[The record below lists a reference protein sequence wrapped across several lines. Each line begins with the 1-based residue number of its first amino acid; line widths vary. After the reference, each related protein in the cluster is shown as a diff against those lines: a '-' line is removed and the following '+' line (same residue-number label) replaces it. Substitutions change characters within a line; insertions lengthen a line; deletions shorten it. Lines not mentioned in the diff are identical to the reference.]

1 MEGGTVVT
9 ASGATLI
16 IGGEATGAA
25 AGADADETAADEVD
39 AAAGAATGA
48 GTGAES
54 LAAHPSLPRKLIKE
68 ALPDGRL
75 AASLT
80 AVDSTIVFSCLF
92 LDLIYWEQGWSRVV
106 SSCCPD
112 VVPFLISPLASLLR
126 LPISLLCRSRYGTI
140 ILCIL
145 SFLLHP
151 PINKSD
157 S

>member
-1 MEGGTVVT
+1 MRRREITLRIVVAGVSSYMEGGAVVT

-25 AGADADETAADEVD
+25 AADADETAADVD

-48 GTGAES
+48 GTGADS

-80 AVDSTIVFSCLF
+80 AVDSTIVFVGNNGLGGVMVLLLF
-92 LDLIYWEQGWSRVV
+92 
-106 SSCCPD
+106 
-112 VVPFLISPLASLLR
+112 VP
-126 LPISLLCRSRYGTI
+126 C
-140 ILCIL
+140 
-145 SFLLHP
+145 
-151 PINKSD
+151 
-157 S
+157 

>member
-25 AGADADETAADEVD
+25 AGAVDADETAADEVD
-39 AAAGAATGA
+39 AAAGAATGAA

-80 AVDSTIVFSCLF
+80 AVDSTIVFITPL
-92 LDLIYWEQGWSRVV
+92 VV
-106 SSCCPD
+106 EFVE
-112 VVPFLISPLASLLR
+112 VVWIWIGA
-126 LPISLLCRSRYGTI
+126 
-140 ILCIL
+140 
-145 SFLLHP
+145 
-151 PINKSD
+151 
-157 S
+157 

>member
-1 MEGGTVVT
+1 MRRREITLRIVVAGVSSYMEGGTVVT

-25 AGADADETAADEVD
+25 AGADADETAADEEVD

-48 GTGAES
+48 GTGADS

-80 AVDSTIVFSCLF
+80 AVDSTIVFMLLF
-92 LDLIYWEQGWSRVV
+92 GVWIWIGSRVN
-106 SSCCPD
+106 CP
-112 VVPFLISPLASLLR
+112 
-126 LPISLLCRSRYGTI
+126 
-140 ILCIL
+140 L
-145 SFLLHP
+145 S
-151 PINKSD
+151 
-157 S
+157 